1 MQVGMFQT
9 PFVRP
14 DRTPK
19 QVFDWAVRQAV
30 TADQLGFSEY
40 WVGEHGTL
48 NWEGIPSPELV
59 IAAAAAQTSRIK
71 MGPLAHL
78 LPYHHPA
85 TLAVQTAW
93 LSQIL
98 EGRYML
104 GVATGAYPTDAALR
118 GITDMSKNHAMMLE
132 AIDIMQKVWKAEPF
146 EFKGEFWSAGFPEAD
161 PKKPL
166 RDVRPWGGSMQMA
179 MTGLSAPSPSIGFA
193 GTHGFIPASVYAGND
208 FLRSH
213 FETFAQKMKEAGRP
227 SNRSAHRVVRDVI
240 VADTDEEARKVAI
253 EGGIG
258 HAWKEYIKPT
268 YERFKVLQGLLHD
281 PAVDPADVDAEYLAE
296 HVWIVGSPDTVV
308 RKMEAWF
315 DDLGGSFGTLLIYS
329 HDYIDDPAPWE
340 RSMDLLANEVA
351 PRLAH
356 VEQREAA

>member
-14 DRTPK
+14 ERTPK

-30 TADQLGFSEY
+30 HADKIGFSEY

-59 IAAAAAQTSRIK
+59 IAAAAAQTSQIK
-71 MGPLAHL
+71 FGPLAHL

-93 LSQIL
+93 LSQVL

-104 GVATGAYPTDAALR
+104 GVATGAYPSDAALR
-118 GITDMSKNHAMMLE
+118 GITDMSKNHEMMLE
-132 AIDIMQKVWKAEPF
+132 AIDIMERVWKAEPF
-146 EFKGEFWSAGFPEAD
+146 EFEGQYWNAGFPEND

-208 FLRSH
+208 FLKSH
-213 FETFAQKMKEAGRP
+213 FETYRDKMRENGRT
-227 SNRSAHRVVRDVI
+227 SDLSAHRVVRDVI
-240 VADTDEEARKVAI
+240 VADTDAEARKLAI
-253 EGGIG
+253 DGGIG
-258 HAWKEYIKPT
+258 RAWDEYIKPT
-268 YERFKVLQGLLHD
+268 YERFGVLKHLLHD
-281 PAVDPADVDAEYLAE
+281 ASMDPADVDAEYLAE
-296 HVWIVGSPDTVV
+296 HVWIVGSVETVTQ
-308 RKMEAWF
+308 KMESWF
-315 DDLGGSFGTLLIYS
+315 SELGGAFGTLLIYS
-329 HDYIDDPAPWE
+329 HDYIDNPEAWE
-340 RSMDLLANEVA
+340 HSMELLAKEVA
-351 PRLAH
+351 PRLDK
-356 VEQREAA
+356 VEQEQAA

>member
-14 DRTPK
+14 DRTAK
-19 QVFDWAVRQAV
+19 QVFKWAVDQAV
-30 TADQLGFSEY
+30 TADRLGFSEY
-40 WVGEHGTL
+40 WIGEHGTL

-59 IAAAAAQTSRIK
+59 IAAAAAQTSRIHF
-71 MGPLAHL
+71 GPLAHL

-85 TLAVQTAW
+85 TLAIQTAW

-104 GVATGAYPTDAALR
+104 GVATGAYPTDAAVR

-132 AIDIMQKVWKAEPF
+132 AIDIMERVWKAEPF
-146 EFKGEFWSAGFPEAD
+146 HFEGQFWNAGFPEAD

-166 RDVRPWGGSMQMA
+166 RDIRPWGGTMQMA

-213 FETFAQKMKEAGRP
+213 FETYRQKMEENGRQ
-227 SNRSAHRVVRDVI
+227 SDRSAHRVVRDVI
-240 VADTDEEARKVAI
+240 VADTDAEAHKLAI
-253 EGGIG
+253 DGGIG
-258 HAWKEYIKPT
+258 DAWREYIKPT
-268 YERFKVLQGLLHD
+268 YERFGVLKGLLHD
-281 PAVDPADVDAEYLAE
+281 PSVDPADVDADYLAE
-296 HVWIVGSPDTVV
+296 HVWIVGSPDTVTQ
-308 RKMEAWF
+308 KMQAWF
-315 DDLGGSFGTLLIYS
+315 DDLGGPFGTLLIYS
-329 HDYIDDPAPWE
+329 HDYIDNPEAWNH
-340 RSMDLLANEVA
+340 SMDLLVNTVA
-351 PRLAH
+351 PRLT
-356 VEQREAA
+356 EAAKAEAA